1 MSGMT
6 DAWVNAAI
14 AVVSIAGM
22 VLVHWHNRR
31 EWAKLRRRLR
41 EQPYSTAGIEQRCG
55 YGGS

>member
-6 DAWVNAAI
+6 DAWVNAAV
-14 AVVSIAGM
+14 AVVFIAGM

-41 EQPYSTAGIEQRCG
+41 EQR
-55 YGGS
+55 